1 MLKYRADLLY
11 PLHNL
16 SLNWFGTNQ
25 TLSTWN
31 RVAGG
36 CSSAFA
42 SFRCIKYSLTTH
54 VKLFCCVTVAFSGRF
69 RGKKLIRFASDAIL
83 LEVSFIDE
91 RKTIDIRRLKRSAVR
106 KLSILVV
113 DPLIFGTNY

>member
-1 MLKYRADLLY
+1 M
-11 PLHNL
+11 
-16 SLNWFGTNQ
+16 
-25 TLSTWN
+25 
-31 RVAGG
+31 
-36 CSSAFA
+36 
-42 SFRCIKYSLTTH
+42 
-54 VKLFCCVTVAFSGRF
+54 
-69 RGKKLIRFASDAIL
+69 IRFASDAIL